1 MKKSV
6 VIINDELGTMALGFS
21 KAGYSIS
28 AIYLNLPNRNSVQ
41 IYTDN
46 WKDTIDIL
54 DLKTFDNYE
63 IESGSDVDF
72 LAGRIIFHNFSAAG
86 SRRKDKNENRTV
98 AQIISFL
105 HEKRPKYFLFQCN
118 RISDNDFVYR
128 QLYGS
133 AIEFGYAI
141 RYECIDTRLFT
152 GLPVNEKAYIIFG
165 SLEASGIIVLTLGIC
180 KVLSGIMVMLLSA
193 GIKIIIKKS
202 SLLVGIRR

>member
-6 VIINDELGTMALGFS
+6 AIINDELGTMALGFS
-21 KAGYSIS
+21 KAGYSVS

-86 SRRKDKNENRTV
+86 SRRKDKNEDRTV

-141 RYECIDTRLFT
+141 RHECIDTRLFT

-180 KVLSGIMVMLLSA
+180 KVLSRIMVILLSA